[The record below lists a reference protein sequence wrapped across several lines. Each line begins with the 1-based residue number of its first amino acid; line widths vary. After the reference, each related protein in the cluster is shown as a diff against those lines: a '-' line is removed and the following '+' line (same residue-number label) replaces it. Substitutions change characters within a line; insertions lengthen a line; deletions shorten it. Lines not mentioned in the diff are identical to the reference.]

1 MRDVSNNKAA
11 ISTSSLSTLFLKF
24 SRAWASDRETLK
36 KKIDTN
42 QNMFIV

>member
-11 ISTSSLSTLFLKF
+11 INTSSLSTLFLKF

-42 QNMFIV
+42 